1 MSEQEYK
8 ITGKITAINP
18 KEDISNGQYKKI
30 TFVVTNQ
37 DGYKDSDKD
46 YAFEIFEKSDV
57 EKSKV
62 DNFVKFNKVGQVV
75 DVSFNIDC
83 RAGNKGYWTTLK
95 AWKVFKA
102 EGNEPTEGTDPDP
115 ATEEEAPW

>member
-1 MSEQEYK
+1 MSEEEYK

-18 KEDISNGQYKKI
+18 KEDISNGQYQKI
-30 TFVVTNQ
+30 TFVVTNN
-37 DGYKDSDKD
+37 DGYKDQEKE

-62 DNFVKFNKVGQVV
+62 DNFVKFNSIGQLV

-83 RAGNKGYWTTLK
+83 RAGAKSYWTTLK

-102 EGNEPTEGTDPDP
+102 DSAEPD
-115 ATEEEAPW
+115 AALEEEPAF

>member
-8 ITGKITAINP
+8 ITGKITNINP
-18 KEDISNGQYKKI
+18 KESISNGQYQKV

-37 DGYKDSDKD
+37 DGYNDSDKD
-46 YAFEIFEKSDV
+46 YAFEIFEKSDS

-62 DNFVKFNKVGQVV
+62 DNFLKFNKVGQVV
-75 DVSFNIDC
+75 DVNFNIDC

-95 AWKVFKA
+95 AWKVFKSDTDT
-102 EGNEPTEGTDPDP
+102 EPTEGTDDD
-115 ATEEEAPW
+115 EEAPF

>member
-18 KEDISNGQYKKI
+18 KEEIAQGQYQKI
-30 TFVVTNQ
+30 TFVVTNG
-37 DGYKDSDKD
+37 DGYEGKDKE
-46 YAFEIFEKSDV
+46 YAFEIFEKTGL

-62 DNFVKFNKVGQVV
+62 DNFVKFNSVGQLV

-83 RAGNKGYWTTLK
+83 REGTKSYWTTLK

-102 EGNEPTEGTDPDP
+102 EGSGEAP
-115 ATEEEAPW
+115 APGPALEEEPAF